1 MSREQVASLDETD
14 KIRGERGEWFCSLH
28 GARKLA
34 DAFERI
40 AEANV
45 FYMNLPYA
53 EAGAYLWI

>member
-1 MSREQVASLDETD
+1 MSREQVSSLDETD
-14 KIRGERGEWFCSLH
+14 KIGEAPGEWFCSMH

-34 DAFERI
+34 DAFEKI

-45 FYMNLPYA
+45 FYMNLPYG